1 MFVKGGGWEMKKR
14 EQSIK
19 NAICRKDED
28 VGV

>member
-1 MFVKGGGWEMKKR
+1 MKKR

-28 VGV
+28 VGVEKGGSKVF